1 MSAPSKFTLYT
12 YWRSSAAFRARIAL
26 NLKGVAYEP
35 KFVHLIKSGGE
46 QHSAQYR
53 RINPQGR
60 VPTLVH
66 DGHTIVQS
74 MAILEYLEE
83 VLPTPA
89 LLPRDAAGRARVRSI
104 AQIIVSDVQPLQN
117 TSVTQ
122 YLADVLG
129 LDDAARAAWLRE
141 WITRGM
147 SAVEALLAS
156 HAATGRFCHGGAPTL
171 ADCCLFP
178 QVYSS
183 RRFGVD
189 PAQFPTIARIAAEC
203 AALPAFQAASPEQQ
217 PDHE

>member
-1 MSAPSKFTLYT
+1 MMVILYT

-26 NLKGVAYEP
+26 NLKGIRYEP
-35 KFVHLIKSGGE
+35 KFVHLMRGGGE
-46 QHSAQYR
+46 QHSAEYR
-53 RINPQGR
+53 AVNPQGR
-60 VPTLVH
+60 VPVLVH
-66 DGHTIVQS
+66 EGRTIVQS

-83 VLPTPA
+83 TFPQPA
-89 LLPRDAAGRARVRSI
+89 LLPADPAARARVRSI

-122 YLADVLG
+122 YLADVLR
-129 LDDAARAAWLRE
+129 LDEAARAAWLKE

-147 SAVEALLAS
+147 AAVEQLLAES
-156 HAATGRFCHGGAPTL
+156 AATGRFCHGDAPTL

-189 PAQFPTIARIAAEC
+189 PAQFPRVSRIAAEC
-203 AALPAFQAASPEQQ
+203 QSIQAFVEASPESQ
-217 PDHE
+217 PDRE

>member
-1 MSAPSKFTLYT
+1 MVTLYT

-26 NLKGVAYEP
+26 NVKGVAYTP
-35 KFVHLIKSGGE
+35 QFVHLLREGGE
-46 QHSAQYR
+46 QHTPAYR
-53 RINPQGR
+53 AVNPQGR

-66 DGHTIVQS
+66 NGNVIVQS

-83 VLPTPA
+83 VFPEPP

-122 YLADVLG
+122 YLHDVLR
-129 LDDAARAAWLRE
+129 LDAAARTAWLKE

-147 SAVEALLAS
+147 SAVEKLLAES
-156 HAATGRFCHGGAPTL
+156 PATGRFCHGDTPTL
-171 ADCCLFP
+171 ADCCVFP
-178 QVYSS
+178 QVYSA

-189 PAQFPTIARIAAEC
+189 PAQFATISRIAAAC
-203 AALPAFQAASPEQQ
+203 DQVPAFTAALPEAQ
-217 PDHE
+217 PDRE